1 MMKSWVKIFV
11 ILGLLPLF
19 FACTTNN
26 KQNEEKF
33 VNPIFYQTLFPYS
46 AGTGCAK
53 LTPTTLYLSFNI
65 RYDCD
70 KWLNKDLN
78 SPEKTDTYNCKL
90 IKNTEKELI
99 YSCGKYIEKFT
110 IATPEEVEELFH
122 NRNMIL
128 INHKRCKKKF
138 PDICGGASYIIK

>member
-1 MMKSWVKIFV
+1 MKNWVKIFA
-11 ILGLLPLF
+11 ILGLLPMF

-26 KQNEEKF
+26 KQEEKF

-90 IKNTEKELI
+90 IKNTEKELAYLCGDDIEIFTIENEEKAKI
-99 YSCGKYIEKFT
+99 YSAKAVIRYQSCDKNY
-110 IATPEEVEELFH
+110 
-122 NRNMIL
+122 
-128 INHKRCKKKF
+128 
-138 PDICGGASYIIK
+138 PDICSGVYLLIK